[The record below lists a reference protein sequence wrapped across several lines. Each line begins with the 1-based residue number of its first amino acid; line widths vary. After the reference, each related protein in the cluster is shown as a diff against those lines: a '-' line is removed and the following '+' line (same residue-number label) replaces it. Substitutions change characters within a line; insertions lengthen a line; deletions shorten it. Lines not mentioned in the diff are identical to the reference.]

1 MKGFALAFAALLLSA
16 LTAFSQEEDSR
27 PVYRVKST
35 LEFLQALGSDRIV
48 EVEDSVTLYLS
59 AALEDEYICGNL
71 GIRQVDQGRVRQ
83 RSGIFSEAVADGRQ
97 LVLSR
102 LYNLCIRGNAS
113 LLAIPRHALVLKFS
127 GCAGISLEGLCLG
140 HSEDGPAESG
150 VIGIEGG
157 GNFTLDGC
165 TLSGCGS
172 YGIQGQFFNR
182 LNIKNTNIV
191 GCTEGPLLLQEAGEV
206 LLENSDIISKP

>member
-16 LTAFSQEEDSR
+16 LTAFSQEEDAR

-48 EVEDSVTLYLS
+48 EVEDSVTLVLS
-59 AALEDEYICGNL
+59 PALEDEYICGNL
-71 GIRQVDQGRVRQ
+71 GIRQVEQGRVRQ

-102 LYNLCIRGNAS
+102 LYNLSIRGNAS
-113 LLAIPRHALVLKFS
+113 LLAIPRHAFVLKFS
-127 GCAGISLEGLCLG
+127 GCGGISLEGLTLG
-140 HSEDGPAESG
+140 HLDGGSAENG
-150 VIGIEGG
+150 IIGIEGG

-165 TLSGCGS
+165 CLSGS

-182 LNIKNTNIV
+182 LHIKDTDIR
-191 GCTEGPLLLQEAGEV
+191 GCTKGALLLQEAGEV